1 MKARGKENANLQMP
15 SDASKGPTL
24 AKKEPQCARLA
35 RVLGCSGVRTRPV
48 YMASRKAPLPPPG
61 AQGREPTRKTITNTA
76 S

>member
-35 RVLGCSGVRTRPV
+35 RVLGCSGVRT
-48 YMASRKAPLPPPG
+48 G
-61 AQGREPTRKTITNTA
+61 ARGSHQSIPESTRLSPT
-76 S
+76 